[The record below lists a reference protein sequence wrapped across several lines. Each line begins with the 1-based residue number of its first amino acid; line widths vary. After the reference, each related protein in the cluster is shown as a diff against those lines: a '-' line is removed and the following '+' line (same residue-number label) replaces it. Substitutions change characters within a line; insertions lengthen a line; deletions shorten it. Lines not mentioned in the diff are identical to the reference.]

1 MSTSIEQLLE
11 QKLNPLGEIIG
22 KHGEV
27 MKITR
32 VDHECTNRSCK
43 DKHIPKGSPA
53 WVLKFSED
61 KYDETEA
68 GVKPLAGKKYETRYT
83 HYPDCDSPE
92 LAPTPNLKLS
102 PEDKQGDLF

>member
-1 MSTSIEQLLE
+1 MGISIEQLRE
-11 QKLNPLGEIIG
+11 QRQNHQNEIVDRNG
-22 KHGEV
+22 AE

-32 VDHECTNRSCK
+32 VDHECANRSCK

-92 LAPTPNLKLS
+92 LAPTPKLP